1 MQTPHPHTRR
11 FLPFSVVALA
21 AAILVL
27 VVAST
32 SSAAFSAYSL
42 GDLSG
47 QNGWNGGATGGT
59 PVGLTNYVA
68 GSDVVT
74 TAAANSGTQSW
85 LLGGSY
91 VSPGAGTP
99 FTPDVATVGALNA
112 TTAFDPNHPGDPN
125 YSNSAI
131 TPAGNQSVISFAF
144 KAVAPGDNSRISVY
158 EGSAARTSREGPN
171 VYVLAAN
178 ATDVDIFAQALSST
192 NACDNQDFP
201 TVPLATVAAGSW
213 HTVKMTTTYPNV
225 NPTDLSTYGTTT
237 YVIDEGT
244 VGQVTVANQNTDWVH
259 QYDFCNGGPYTP
271 GGSVKWTMNA
281 NDYPVHQ
288 GFFIDD
294 VSMKVRNTST
304 NTLVGSFATSFEA
317 SAFAQAPL
325 SVNASS
331 PATAGTTQTLT
342 TTGGSGDGA
351 VTYSVGASTACS
363 VAGDQLTI
371 ISRSGTCSVT
381 ATKAADDLYAAA
393 SSGATAVSVAPASVV
408 YVNSSWSGV
417 PAGQDPDGSGPATVM
432 GGNAFSTPQ
441 AGINAVANSDG
452 TVNLSGGTFPAGF
465 TVSGKSG
472 LTIVGAGAGST
483 TIQPS
488 TLISSGITHKY
499 TGNMQVSVLVNNST
513 NVTISGMT
521 ITGNGSAPGAGGPD
535 ALVLWNGSTGTLQN
549 DDITGD
555 YTINGDQTGQGIA
568 VDGSSGTVSLA
579 VNDTNVSGFQ
589 KNGIDVIDGNGA
601 TTGATDTTTL
611 NVSGGS
617 ITGAGST
624 GAIAQNGIVL
634 WDRGGGSV
642 SGSINGTTISGFH
655 YTPLDIPGGD
665 YATGVLTYGTNASAT
680 VTQSTLTDSDLSVVN
695 ATSAGTL
702 SATNDWWGSA
712 SGPGTPS
719 GVTTIPY
726 YLDAGMTALSNNAD
740 LTGIALSTGTLNPS
754 FSASTVDYT
763 VSVDYGVSSISITP
777 AANLGATTQVS
788 GGSSLSVGDNVK
800 TIKVTSPD
808 GTVKNYTVTVTR
820 RPDTTSPVI
829 AAHDNIV
836 VVSDTAT
843 VVNYTAPDATDN
855 VDATAPANCSPAS
868 GSTFDI
874 GATTVTC
881 TKTDAAGNSA
891 TPVTFTVTVNQPP
904 ATPPTTTTTT
914 TTPTSS
920 TTTTGSE
927 TTTITPTSV
936 VVSQAA
942 TDQEATTPVVQ
953 PTQSGALSAAVSQP
967 TTADGLQPEPVSVI
981 GSWDPGTFGT
991 ELGATVLLAPMPL
1004 PVAPVGTTPPPPAP
1018 IAGGYTLGTT
1028 AFVLAVTD
1036 SNGAAVHHF
1045 SKPLS
1050 ICVSASE
1057 VGDVPAS
1064 SEDGNTWKPMPL
1076 LASPPSDTPP
1086 FFPNDTFTDG
1096 YVVKA
1101 DSSVCMYTLHA
1112 TLFALLKDA
1121 QAPTVTKLKVKIEKN
1136 DLRLSWVGSDNVK
1149 VAGYVV
1155 SLNGHGYKATAR
1167 NHDVVLALKAGTYVV
1182 RAHDPSGNVSKPS
1195 NTVVVKA
1202 VVRKDKH
1209 GKSTKHFVITK
1220 G

>member
-1 MQTPHPHTRR
+1 MRHPLRLLAVLIPMIAAVAVFGGSVAWATNTPTVVYNAVPAVLPPNLPSQPFQAQQTAEFGDYVHLAGTNRALRTITVTMSDWALKSTPAN
-11 FLPFSVVALA
+11 VAFCLA
-21 AAILVL
+21 SPSNCTADGFNWPITVNIYHAVPGVPGITPNTLGSL
-27 VVAST
+27 IST
-32 SSAAFSAYSL
+32 TTQTFNVPWRPEANP
-42 GDLSG
+42 GT
-47 QNGWNGGATGGT
+47 GATQCGAGST
-59 PVGLTNYVA
+59 AWFDFATQACYNGKVSNITFDLGSSNVTLPDDVIVSIMFNTQTWGAHPVGTDGPYDSLNVGA
-68 GSDVVT
+68 L
-74 TAAANSGTQSW
+74 GT
-85 LLGGSY
+85 
-91 VSPGAGTP
+91 
-99 FTPDVATVGALNA
+99 ATVGV
-112 TTAFDPNHPGDPN
+112 D
-125 YSNSAI
+125 
-131 TPAGNQSVISFAF
+131 
-144 KAVAPGDNSRISVY
+144 DNTDRVFWN
-158 EGSAARTSREGPN
+158 TQT
-171 VYVLAAN
+171 
-178 ATDVDIFAQALSST
+178 ATDYTDHGAAGVGIFREDT
-192 NACDNQDFP
+192 NWTPNGTVNMQITAAP
-201 TVPLATVAAGSW
+201 TVPSD
-213 HTVKMTTTYPNV
+213 TYV
-225 NPTDLSTYGTTT
+225 NPAWS
-237 YVIDEGT
+237 
-244 VGQVTVANQNTDWVH
+244 
-259 QYDFCNGGPYTP
+259 
-271 GGSVKWTMNA
+271 
-281 NDYPVHQ
+281 
-288 GFFIDD
+288 
-294 VSMKVRNTST
+294 
-304 NTLVGSFATSFEA
+304 
-317 SAFAQAPL
+317 
-325 SVNASS
+325 
-331 PATAGTTQTLT
+331 
-342 TTGGSGDGA
+342 
-351 VTYSVGASTACS
+351 
-363 VAGDQLTI
+363 
-371 ISRSGTCSVT
+371 
-381 ATKAADDLYAAA
+381 
-393 SSGATAVSVAPASVV
+393 SVAP
-408 YVNSSWSGV
+408 
-417 PAGQDPDGSGPATVM
+417 GQDPDGSGPASYM
-432 GGNAFSTPQ
+432 GYDAFSTPQ

-535 ALVLWNGSTGTLQN
+535 ALVLWNGSTGTLQSDN
-549 DDITGD
+549 ITGNGG
-555 YTINGDQTGQGIA
+555 INGNQTGQGIA

>member
-499 TGNMQVSVLVNNST
+499 TSNMQVSVLVNNST

-535 ALVLWNGSTGTLQN
+535 ALVLWNGSTGILQN
-549 DDITGD
+549 DNVTGN
-555 YTINGDQTGQGIA
+555 YIINGNQTGQGIA

-579 VNDTNVSGFQ
+579 VNDSNVSGFQ

-642 SGSINGTTISGFH
+642 SGSVNNGTTISGFH
-655 YTPLDIPGGD
+655 FTPLDIPGGD
-665 YATGVLTYGTNASAT
+665 YATGVLAYGTNSSAT
-680 VTQSTLTDSDLSVVN
+680 VTGSTLTDSDLSVVN

-702 SATNDWWGSA
+702 SATSDWWGSA
-712 SGPGTPS
+712 SGPGTLS

-740 LTGIALSTGTLNPS
+740 LTALSLSSGALSPAFDPS
-754 FSASTVDYT
+754 TTAYTASVDNSVTDVT
-763 VSVDYGVSSISITP
+763 VSQT
-777 AANLGATTQVS
+777 AAAGANAVVS
-788 GGSSLSVGDNVK
+788 GGSSLSVGDNTVTIVVTAADGITVK
-800 TIKVTSPD
+800 TYAI
-808 GTVKNYTVTVTR
+808 TVNR
-820 RPDTTSPVI
+820 
-829 AAHDNIV
+829 
-836 VVSDTAT
+836 
-843 VVNYTAPDATDN
+843 
-855 VDATAPANCSPAS
+855 ATA
-868 GSTFDI
+868 
-874 GATTVTC
+874 
-881 TKTDAAGNSA
+881 
-891 TPVTFTVTVNQPP
+891 PP